1 MIDKRSIVPL
11 LTENMNLFGQSPFA
25 NIPPV
30 VKNLLII
37 NIIFFIATLIFE
49 NMGIQLAYYLGAFYF
64 NSPYFRIWQ
73 IITYMFMHGGWAH
86 IFFNMFAL
94 YMFGP
99 AIEYYMGSKR
109 FFNYYFITGL
119 GALALQM
126 FVQAMEVHSIVGSF
140 ILNPA
145 THYNISP
152 ESVEKLRA
160 IYSEPMVGASGALF
174 GILVAFGVLYSE
186 TSLYIML
193 IPIPVKAKYAVIGY
207 IVVELY
213 LGLSQHQGDSVAHFA
228 HLGGALFGYILLKI
242 WGMHRTNDFY

>member
-1 MIDKRSIVPL
+1 
-11 LTENMNLFGQSPFA
+11 MNLFGQSPLA

-37 NIIFFIATLIFE
+37 NIIFFIATLVFSSI
-49 NMGIQLAYYLGAFYF
+49 GIQLAYYLGAFYF
-64 NSPYFRIWQ
+64 NSPYFRVWQ
-73 IITYMFMHGGWAH
+73 PITYMFMHGGWAH

-99 AIEYYMGSKR
+99 AIEYLMGSKR

-126 FVQAMEVHSIVGSF
+126 LVQAIEVHSILGSF
-140 ILNPA
+140 IFNPA
-145 THYNISP
+145 LNYNITP
-152 ESVEKLRA
+152 EEAQTLRA
-160 IYSEPMVGASGALF
+160 IYSDPMVGASGALF

-242 WGMHRTNDFY
+242 WGMNRTNDF

>member
-1 MIDKRSIVPL
+1 
-11 LTENMNLFGQSPFA
+11 MNLFGQSFFA

-37 NIIFFIATLIFE
+37 NIIFFIATLVFE
-49 NMGIQLAYYLGAFYF
+49 NMGIELANYLGAFYF
-64 NSPYFRIWQ
+64 NSPHFRVWQ
-73 IITYMFMHGGWAH
+73 ILTYMFMHGGWAH

-126 FVQAMEVHSIVGSF
+126 LVQAIEVHGILGSY
-140 ILNPA
+140 LLDMSVQ
-145 THYNISP
+145 YNISP
-152 ESVEKLRA
+152 ESGQKLHD
-160 IYSEPMVGASGALF
+160 IYATPMVGASGALF
-174 GILVAFGVLYSE
+174 GILVAFGVLYAE
-186 TSLYIML
+186 TELYIML
-193 IPIPVKAKYAVIGY
+193 IPIPIKAKYAVIGY

-213 LGLSQHQGDSVAHFA
+213 LGLNQHQTDSVAHFA
-228 HLGGALFGYILLKI
+228 HLGGALFGYILLRV
-242 WGMHRTNDFY
+242 WGMNRTNDFH

>member
-1 MIDKRSIVPL
+1 
-11 LTENMNLFGQSPFA
+11 MNLFGQSFFA

-37 NIIFFIATLIFE
+37 NIIFFIATLVFE
-49 NMGIQLAYYLGAFYF
+49 NLGIQLANILGAFYF
-64 NSPYFRIWQ
+64 NSPYFRVWQ
-73 IITYMFMHGGWAH
+73 PITYMFMHGGWAH

-126 FVQAMEVHSIVGSF
+126 LVQAFEVHGILGSF
-140 ILNPA
+140 IFNPA
-145 THYNISP
+145 LQYNITP
-152 ESVEKLRA
+152 ENVQKLRD
-160 IYSEPMVGASGALF
+160 IYAEPMVGASGALF
-174 GILVAFGVLYSE
+174 GVLVAFGVLYAE

-228 HLGGALFGYILLKI
+228 HLGGALFGYILLKV
-242 WGMHRTNDFY
+242 WRLTPSKRF